1 VIHNDTRACERIRRL
16 HNFACGETITP
27 PKPTDIVP
35 TYEKHSVLDV
45 DPATLFSWHVRP
57 GAFERL
63 APPWE
68 HLRVLSRYGGIADGS
83 RLTMEIRRGRLK
95 IRWEALHRGFVDGVQ
110 FQDVQVAGPFKR
122 WVHTHRVEDAGHGRA
137 QLIDH
142 VDYALPF
149 GPIGAIVGGLIARRM
164 IERLFGFR
172 HRRIA
177 SDLARHRSIGKGRR
191 LRLVLTGRT
200 GFVLTQL
207 AAFLS
212 TGGHLVHVFPT
223 SEDVRV
229 GPTHSA
235 WGPKA
240 VPDFAALEQADAVVH
255 MGLHALP
262 NLLASLDERRSR
274 VHTVVALPTT
284 AAADQPQVESQ
295 YLEEAINS
303 SPRRVIVPLTPGVL
317 AASAPLEGG
326 VPREALSPS
335 VDGALV
341 GLDDLIGATYFA
353 LCDDAVKGIVDVTL
367 RREGETAAVP
377 ADVARW
383 VPEVRV
389 LQLRSPQVVHARR
402 LVEFGFQPSNLTL
415 ADTIRCE
422 TGWPT

>member
-1 VIHNDTRACERIRRL
+1 
-16 HNFACGETITP
+16 
-27 PKPTDIVP
+27 VP
-35 TYEKHSVLDV
+35 TYEKHSILDV

-68 HLRVLSRYGGIADGS
+68 HLRVLSRHGGIADGS

-95 IRWEALHRGFVDGVQ
+95 IRWEVLHRGFIDGVQ

-122 WVHTHRVEDAGHGRA
+122 WEHTHRVEDAGNGRA
-137 QLIDH
+137 RLIDH
-142 VDYALPF
+142 VDYALPL
-149 GPIGAIVGGLIARRM
+149 GPLGAIAGGLVARRM
-164 IERLFGFR
+164 MERTFAFR

-177 SDLARHRSIGKGRR
+177 TDLERHRSIGKGRR

-200 GFVLTQL
+200 GFVLTEL

-229 GPTHSA
+229 GPSHSA

-240 VPDFAALEQADAVVH
+240 VPDFAALEQADGVVH

-262 NLLASLDERRSR
+262 ELLASLNERRSR

-284 AAADQPQVESQ
+284 AAADQPHVEGL
-295 YLEEAINS
+295 YLEDAIAATS
-303 SPRRVIVPLTPGVL
+303 RRVIVPLTPGVL
-317 AASAPLEGG
+317 AAAAPLEGG
-326 VPREALSPS
+326 VPSEALTPS
-335 VDGALV
+335 VDGLLV

-367 RREGETAAVP
+367 PREGETAAVP

-389 LQLRSPQVVHARR
+389 LQLRSPEAVSARR
-402 LVEFGFQPSNLTL
+402 LVEFGFQPSNPTL
-415 ADTIRCE
+415 ADTIRAE
-422 TGWPT
+422 MGWPG